1 VVLYLGFIE
10 MRSDTLTLPTD
21 EMRDAMRSAEVGDDV
36 YGEDPTVRLLEELAA
51 AKVGKEAA
59 VFVPSGTMGNLLAV
73 MTHCRR
79 GDEILLESE
88 CHIYYYEV
96 GGLSAVAG
104 VVPRLV
110 RGANGVLDP
119 ADVKAAIR
127 EENIHYAP
135 AACLAIE
142 NTHNRG
148 GGTVTPAET
157 MAALRQV
164 ADAYGLRVHLDGA
177 RIFNAALALGVD
189 ASEITRHV
197 DSVMFCLSK
206 GLSAPVGSILAGSAE
221 FIKVARKHRKML
233 GGGMRQAGV
242 LAAAGI
248 VALEKM
254 VGRLADDHAN
264 ARSLG
269 LGLAEIPG
277 VAIDLSTVQTNIV
290 MFDVSA
296 LGVSAS
302 QFASELALEGVRV
315 TTRPPFGIR
324 AVLNRHVDLDGVR
337 RALAAV
343 ATVCSRYCS

>member
-1 VVLYLGFIE
+1 
-10 MRSDTLTLPTD
+10 
-21 EMRDAMRSAEVGDDV
+21 
-36 YGEDPTVRLLEELAA
+36 
-51 AKVGKEAA
+51 
-59 VFVPSGTMGNLLAV
+59 
-73 MTHCRR
+73 MTP
-79 GDEILLESE
+79 I
-88 CHIYYYEV
+88 
-96 GGLSAVAG
+96 
-104 VVPRLV
+104 
-110 RGANGVLDP
+110 
-119 ADVKAAIR
+119 
-127 EENIHYAP
+127 
-135 AACLAIE
+135 
-142 NTHNRG
+142 T
-148 GGTVTPAET
+148 T

-164 ADAYGLRVHLDGA
+164 ADAYGLGVHLDGA

-206 GLSAPVGSILAGSAE
+206 GLSAPVGSILAGSAA

-242 LAAAGI
+242 LAAAAL
-248 VALEKM
+248 VASRRRWL
-254 VGRLADDHAN
+254 GRLADDHAN

-269 LGLAEIPG
+269 LGLAQIPG
-277 VAIDLSTVQTNIV
+277 IAIDLSTVQTNIV

-296 LGVSAS
+296 LKVSAS

-343 ATVCSRYCS
+343 ATACSRYRR

>member
-1 VVLYLGFIE
+1 MDFIE

-21 EMRDAMRSAEVGDDV
+21 EMREAMRYAEVGDDV
-36 YGEDPTVRLLEELAA
+36 YGEDPTVRRLEELAA
-51 AKVGKEAA
+51 MKVGKESAM
-59 VFVPSGTMGNLLAV
+59 FVPSGTMGNLLAV

-110 RGANGVLDP
+110 PGIDGVLDP
-119 ADVKAAIR
+119 TDVEAAIR

-148 GGTVTPAET
+148 GGTVTPIRT
-157 MAALRQV
+157 MAALRRV
-164 ADAYGLRVHLDGA
+164 ADEHGLGVHLDGA
-177 RIFNAALALGVD
+177 RIFNASLALGVE
-189 ASEITRHV
+189 ASEIAKHA

-206 GLSAPVGSILAGSAE
+206 GLSAPVGSILAGSAD
-221 FIKVARKHRKML
+221 FIKAARKNRKMV

-242 LAAAGI
+242 LAAAGV
-248 VALEKM
+248 VAMEKM
-254 VGRLADDHAN
+254 VDRLVDDHAN
-264 ARSLG
+264 ARSLAA
-269 LGLAEIPG
+269 GLAQIPG
-277 VAIDLSTVQTNIV
+277 IAIDLSTVQTNIV

-296 LGVSAS
+296 LGMSAS
-302 QFASELALEGVRV
+302 QFASELAQEGVRV
-315 TTRPPFGIR
+315 TTRPPYGIR
-324 AVLNRHVDLDGVR
+324 AVLNRHVDSDGVR

-343 ATVCSRYCS
+343 NDVCSRRGR

>member
-1 VVLYLGFIE
+1 MDFIE

-21 EMRDAMRSAEVGDDV
+21 EMREAMRYAEVGDDV
-36 YGEDPTVRLLEELAA
+36 YGEDPTVRRLEELAA
-51 AKVGKEAA
+51 IKVGKEAA
-59 VFVPSGTMGNLLAV
+59 MFVPSGTMGNLLAV

-79 GDEILLESE
+79 GDEIVLESD

-110 RGANGVLDP
+110 RGTSGVLDP
-119 ADVKAAIR
+119 KDVEAAVR

-135 AACLAIE
+135 ATCLAIE

-148 GGTVTPAET
+148 GGTVTPLVT
-157 MAALRQV
+157 MSALRQV
-164 ADAYGLRVHLDGA
+164 AHARGMSMHLDGA
-177 RIFNAALALGVD
+177 RIFNAGLALGVD
-189 ASEITRHV
+189 ASEIAKHA

-206 GLSAPVGSILAGSAE
+206 GLSAPVGSILAGGAG
-221 FIKVARKHRKML
+221 FIRAARKNRKML

-254 VGRLADDHAN
+254 VDRLVDDHAN

-269 LGLAEIPG
+269 AGLAQIPG
-277 VAIDLSTVQTNIV
+277 IAIDLSTVQTNIV
-290 MFDVSA
+290 AFDVSA
-296 LGVSAS
+296 LGVSSS
-302 QFASELALEGVRV
+302 QFASELAQEGVRV

-324 AVLNRHVDLDGVR
+324 AVLNRHVDSDGVG

-343 ATVCSRYCS
+343 TTVSSRYRR

>member
-1 VVLYLGFIE
+1 MDFIE

-21 EMRDAMRSAEVGDDV
+21 EMREAMRYAEVGDDV
-36 YGEDPTVRLLEELAA
+36 YGEDPTVRRLEELAA

-59 VFVPSGTMGNLLAV
+59 MFVPSGTMGNLLAV

-110 RGANGVLDP
+110 RGTNGVLDP
-119 ADVKAAIR
+119 EDVEAAVR

-135 AACLAIE
+135 AACFAIE

-148 GGTVTPAET
+148 GGTVTPIRT
-157 MAALRQV
+157 MAALRRV
-164 ADAYGLRVHLDGA
+164 ADEHGLGVHLDGA
-177 RIFNAALALGVD
+177 RIFNASLVLGVD
-189 ASEITRHV
+189 ASEIAKHAH
-197 DSVMFCLSK
+197 SVMFCLSK

-221 FIKVARKHRKML
+221 FIKAARKHRKML

-254 VGRLADDHAN
+254 VDRLVDDHAN
-264 ARSLG
+264 ARALG
-269 LGLAEIPG
+269 LGLVQIPG
-277 VAIDLSTVQTNIV
+277 IAMDLSTVQTNMV
-290 MFDVSA
+290 MFDVSG

-302 QFASELALEGVRV
+302 QFALELAREGVRV
-315 TTRPPFGIR
+315 TTRPPYGIR
-324 AVLNRHVDLDGVR
+324 AVLNRHVDSDGVR

-343 ATVCSRYCS
+343 IMVSSRHRR

>member
-1 VVLYLGFIE
+1 MDFIE

-21 EMRDAMRSAEVGDDV
+21 EMREAMRYAEVGDDV
-36 YGEDPTVRLLEELAA
+36 YGEDPTVRRLEGLAA
-51 AKVGKEAA
+51 TKVGKEAA
-59 VFVPSGTMGNLLAV
+59 MFVPSGTMGNLLAV

-96 GGLSAVAG
+96 GGLCAVAG
-104 VVPRLV
+104 AVPRLV
-110 RGANGVLDP
+110 KGANGVLDP
-119 ADVKAAIR
+119 GDVEAAIR

-148 GGTVTPAET
+148 GGTVTPIQT
-157 MAALRQV
+157 MAELRRV
-164 ADAYGLRVHLDGA
+164 ADAHGLGVHLDGA
-177 RIFNAALALGVD
+177 RIFNASLALGVD
-189 ASEITRHV
+189 ASEIAKHV

-206 GLSAPVGSILAGSAE
+206 GLSAPVGSILAGNAE
-221 FIKVARKHRKML
+221 FIRAARKHRKMV

-254 VGRLADDHAN
+254 VERLADDHAN

-277 VAIDLSTVQTNIV
+277 IAIDISTVQTNIV
-290 MFDVSA
+290 AFDVSA
-296 LGVSAS
+296 FKVSAS
-302 QFASELALEGVRV
+302 EFAKELAGEGVRV
-315 TTRPPFGIR
+315 TTRPPYGIR
-324 AVLNRHVDLDGVR
+324 AVLNRHVDSDGVR
-337 RALAAV
+337 RALSAV
-343 ATVCSRYCS
+343 ATVCSRYHR

>member
-1 VVLYLGFIE
+1 MDFIE

-21 EMRDAMRSAEVGDDV
+21 EMREAMRYAEVGDDV
-36 YGEDPTVRLLEELAA
+36 YGEDPTVRRLEELAA
-51 AKVGKEAA
+51 MKVGKEAA

-79 GDEILLESE
+79 GDEILMESE

-110 RGANGVLDP
+110 KGANGVLDP
-119 ADVKAAIR
+119 GDVEAAIR

-148 GGTVTPAET
+148 GGTVTPIDT
-157 MAALRQV
+157 MAALRRV
-164 ADAYGLRVHLDGA
+164 ADAHGLAIHLDGA
-177 RIFNAALALGVD
+177 RIFNASLALGVD
-189 ASEITRHV
+189 ASDIAKHV

-221 FIKVARKHRKML
+221 FIRAARKNRKML

-248 VALEKM
+248 VALDRM
-254 VGRLADDHAN
+254 VDRLAEDHAN

-269 LGLAEIPG
+269 VGLAQIPG
-277 VAIDLSTVQTNIV
+277 IAMDLSTVQTNIV
-290 MFDVSA
+290 VFDVSA

-302 QFASELALEGVRV
+302 QFASELAQEGVRV

-324 AVLNRHVDLDGVR
+324 AVLNRHVDSDGVG

-343 ATVCSRYCS
+343 ATVCSRHRR

>member
-1 VVLYLGFIE
+1 MDFIE

-21 EMRDAMRSAEVGDDV
+21 EMREAMRYAEVGDDV
-36 YGEDPTVRLLEELAA
+36 YGEDPTVRRLEELAA
-51 AKVGKEAA
+51 IKVGKEAA
-59 VFVPSGTMGNLLAV
+59 MFVPSGTMGNLLAV

-79 GDEILLESE
+79 GDEIVLESD

-110 RGANGVLDP
+110 PGIDGVLDP
-119 ADVKAAIR
+119 TDVEAAVR

-135 AACLAIE
+135 ATCLAIE

-148 GGTVTPAET
+148 GGTVTPLET
-157 MAALRQV
+157 MSALRQV
-164 ADAYGLRVHLDGA
+164 AHARGMSVHLDGA
-177 RIFNAALALGVD
+177 RIFNAGLALGVD
-189 ASEITRHV
+189 ASEIAKHA

-206 GLSAPVGSILAGSAE
+206 GLSAPVGSILAGGAG
-221 FIKVARKHRKML
+221 FIRAARKNRKML

-254 VGRLADDHAN
+254 IDRLVDDHTN

-269 LGLAEIPG
+269 AGLAQIPEI
-277 VAIDLSTVQTNIV
+277 AIDLSTVQTNIV
-290 MFDVSA
+290 VFDVSA

-302 QFASELALEGVRV
+302 RFASELAQEGVRV

-324 AVLNRHVDLDGVR
+324 AVLNRHVDSDGVG

-343 ATVCSRYCS
+343 TTVSSRYRR